1 MSCPKSRLFWRS
13 MGKFSSRLPKAVY
26 DAVSD
31 EDFVWCRYWSGSEGS
46 RGAAWEDPEF
56 PPSWRALGDK
66 RKVAGVQW
74 LRPHVSTAITS
85 TSIWLSLSR
94 PSGSTQEIRF
104 FKDASIAWWVK
115 VKDKTLKGLC
125 CDTLSHIFSKSQP
138 FEPFLSLW
146 MEIKSEHPTSEW
158 DMWIYQEIVIDV

>member
-26 DAVSD
+26 DAVAD

-94 PSGSTQEIRF
+94 PSGSTGPALHGEWKWRTKPWRDSVVTLFLTSLANHSHLNHF
-104 FKDASIAWWVK
+104 FLFGWRLNRNIQHRNGICEFTKK
-115 VKDKTLKGLC
+115 
-125 CDTLSHIFSKSQP
+125 
-138 FEPFLSLW
+138 
-146 MEIKSEHPTSEW
+146 
-158 DMWIYQEIVIDV
+158 